1 MLLGKDTEEER
12 DILGSEILPQE
23 VSSLNYALG
32 TTTLGYGTRTESP

>member
-1 MLLGKDTEEER
+1 MLLGEDIEEER

-23 VSSLNYALG
+23 VSSLNYVLG